1 MLHTSDRRTF
11 QSLDDAGGNHG
22 LGSCRLNMR
31 VAPCV
36 PLNAHMACDIS
47 GWLVNSNRAHR
58 FPPQVFAFTRD
69 VVLGAGRLANGRKVV
84 AEWNRHANEALGGC
98 GGHGC
103 LRRASEE
110 AQALL
115 GPKGA
120 VWSRRYDHRNESLVS
135 CHELCEMGAV

>member
-1 MLHTSDRRTF
+1 MIVCF
-11 QSLDDAGGNHG
+11 ECLD
-22 LGSCRLNMR
+22 
-31 VAPCV
+31 
-36 PLNAHMACDIS
+36 
-47 GWLVNSNRAHR
+47 
-58 FPPQVFAFTRD
+58 
-69 VVLGAGRLANGRKVV
+69 AGRLANGRKVV
-84 AEWNRHANEALGGC
+84 AEWNRHVNEALNGC

-135 CHELCEMGAV
+135 CHEWCEIGPVSPDHMCEIRSVCVTK